1 MTSVNLSII
10 ICRGVVGR
18 VCWLGE
24 DAQPTYPHCSIPF
37 CLSRPRRTRASAD
50 MSAVC
55 RAYRAPCVRPPSLRH
70 RRDFLSAARR
80 PAASPWPWPSSHG
93 GSRSRLQYGTVFA
106 EGGSDSAGGGGG
118 GGGDGGVVHLI
129 GAGPGGLDNLTVR
142 ALRLLRNC
150 DAVVY
155 DDLGAADMIDE
166 VPADADRIYVG
177 KRGGKE
183 GSWKQRDIDQLL
195 VRLCLEGRNV
205 ARLKGGC
212 PSVFSRAHSEIA
224 ALTDAGCEFD
234 MVPG

>member
-1 MTSVNLSII
+1 
-10 ICRGVVGR
+10 
-18 VCWLGE
+18 
-24 DAQPTYPHCSIPF
+24 
-37 CLSRPRRTRASAD
+37 

-55 RAYRAPCVRPPSLRH
+55 HASRAPCVRPPVLRH
-70 RRDFLSAARR
+70 RRDVLSTTRR
-80 PAASPWPWPSSHG
+80 PAASSWPSSRR
-93 GSRSRLQYGTVFA
+93 SRSQHGTVFA
-106 EGGSDSAGGGGG
+106 EGGIDGGG
-118 GGGDGGVVHLI
+118 GGGDGGNGGGVVHLI

-166 VPADADRIYVG
+166 VPADAERIYVG

-183 GSWKQRDIDQLL
+183 GSWKQSDIDQLL
-195 VRLCLEGRNV
+195 VRLCTEGRNV